1 MQARILPQQIQ
12 KTILAP
18 VMQQSIEVL
27 LLAVTELNLSIEQ
40 ELQSNPL
47 LEINEEAP
55 AAQDPGLKEKRPFTT
70 TALCVLYASRCRDN
84 ILLMMK
90 PSRIFP
96 SRSNLH

>member
-12 KTILAP
+12 KTVLAP

-55 AAQDPGLKEKRPFTT
+55 APRTPGLKKRPFTT
-70 TALCVLYASRCRDN
+70 TALRVFYASRCRDN
-84 ILLMMK
+84 IFPMTK
-90 PSRIFP
+90 PSRISP